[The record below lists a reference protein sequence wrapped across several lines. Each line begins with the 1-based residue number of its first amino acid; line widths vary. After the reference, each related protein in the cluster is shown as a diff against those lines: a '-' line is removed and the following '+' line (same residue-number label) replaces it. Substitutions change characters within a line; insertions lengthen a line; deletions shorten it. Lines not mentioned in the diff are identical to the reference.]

1 MFPPAPPTPKTFI
14 FADCFLRSSSSS
26 LSISLNSSEGE
37 YSKDYEE
44 LDVSFSTEDVKMS
57 INKFLEM
64 LEGLKDSD
72 VLNAMLL
79 KSEDGKW

>member
-1 MFPPAPPTPKTFI
+1 MKVELKLLLPLKIMA
-14 FADCFLRSSSSS
+14 
-26 LSISLNSSEGE
+26 EGE